1 MKLNWKSALIPS
13 QWRGPYLDYLPVI
26 AGLLLALG
34 VGHSLAQLTWALWSG
49 PRYAYQVPAI
59 PPGGPGPAAMPAQA
73 LPDISALH
81 LFGKFEPPQ
90 APVAPAEIP
99 VTPLNLLL
107 RGVIAAD
114 NPASARAIIA
124 DQGGKEDYYAINAEL
139 PGGAK
144 LKEIYTDRIILV
156 RNNRDEVLRLPRE
169 GTDANIPVA
178 VPVDAVPPPLPV
190 PVPEP
195 QQQQAPVPV
204 PAASAAGAKAPS
216 PEQNAETLSILRSYR
231 DALQTNPQVLAGV
244 AKAEPVTEGS
254 RQLGYRINAGNDPT
268 FLPRFGLE
276 PGDIITTVNGVVLDN
291 PAKGLEA
298 VGKLGSAS
306 QVNISILRNGQP
318 RTMSF
323 NLNQ

>member
-1 MKLNWKSALIPS
+1 LKLNWKSALIPS
-13 QWRGPYLDYLPVI
+13 QWQGPYLDYLPVI

-49 PRYAYQVPAI
+49 PRYAYQVPAT
-59 PPGGPGPAAMPAQA
+59 PLSGPGQAATTAQA
-73 LPDISALH
+73 LPEISALH
-81 LFGKFEPPQ
+81 LFGKFELPTTPA
-90 APVAPAEIP
+90 APTEIP

-124 DQGGKEDYYAINAEL
+124 DQSGKEDYYAINAEL

-156 RNNRDEVLRLPRE
+156 RNNQDEVLRLPRE
-169 GTDANIPVA
+169 GSDANIPVA
-178 VPVDAVPPPLPV
+178 VPVDAVPPPP
-190 PVPEP
+190 PAPIPEP
-195 QQQQAPVPV
+195 QQQAPVPV

-231 DALQTNPQVLAGV
+231 DALQTNPQALAGV
-244 AKAEPVTEGS
+244 AKAEPVTEGN
-254 RQLGYRINAGNDPT
+254 RQLGYRINAGHDPT

-318 RTMSF
+318 RALSF

>member
-1 MKLNWKSALIPS
+1 MKLNWKSGLIPP
-13 QWRGPYLDYLPVI
+13 QWQGPYLDYLPVI

-34 VGHSLAQLTWALWSG
+34 VGHSLAQMTWALWSG
-49 PRYAYQVPAI
+49 PRYAYQVPAT
-59 PPGGPGPAAMPAQA
+59 PPLSGPGPAAMPAQA
-73 LPDISALH
+73 LPEISALH
-81 LFGKFEPPQ
+81 LFGKFESPTTPA
-90 APVAPAEIP
+90 APTEIP

-124 DQGGKEDYYAINAEL
+124 DQGGREDHYAINAEL

-156 RNNRDEVLRLPRE
+156 RNNQDEVLRLPRE

-178 VPVDAVPPPLPV
+178 VPPPPPV

-195 QQQQAPVPV
+195 QQQAPVPV
-204 PAASAAGAKAPS
+204 PAASAAGAKALS

>member
-1 MKLNWKSALIPS
+1 MAPS
-13 QWRGPYLDYLPVI
+13 QWQGPYLDYVPVI

-34 VGHSLAQLTWALWSG
+34 VGYSLAQMTWALWQG
-49 PRYAYQVPAI
+49 PRYAYQVPAT
-59 PPGGPGPAAMPAQA
+59 PRGGPGPAATPAQA
-73 LPDISALH
+73 LPEISALH

-90 APVAPAEIP
+90 APTAPAVIP

-144 LKEIYTDRIILV
+144 LKEIHTDRIILV
-156 RNNRDEVLRLPRE
+156 RNNQDEVLRLPRE
-169 GTDANIPVA
+169 GVEENIPVA
-178 VPVDAVPPPLPV
+178 VPVSVTPPTPPPQ
-190 PVPEP
+190 PVPEG
-195 QQQQAPVPV
+195 AAIPV
-204 PAASAAGAKAPS
+204 PAPPAAAKGP
-216 PEQNAETLSILRSYR
+216 PVEQNPETLSILRSYR

-276 PGDIITTVNGVVLDN
+276 PGDIITTVNGIALDN

-298 VGKLGSAS
+298 VGKLGSAN

-318 RTMSF
+318 RTLSF
-323 NLNQ
+323 NLDQ

>member
-1 MKLNWKSALIPS
+1 MPS
-13 QWRGPYLDYLPVI
+13 QWQGPYLDYLPVI

-90 APVAPAEIP
+90 APAAPAEIP
-99 VTPLNLLL
+99 VTPLNLFL

-156 RNNRDEVLRLPRE
+156 RNNQDEVLRLPRE

-178 VPVDAVPPPLPV
+178 VPVDAVPPPLS
-190 PVPEP
+190 
-195 QQQQAPVPV
+195 VPV
-204 PAASAAGAKAPS
+204 PAASAAEAKTPS
-216 PEQNAETLSILRSYR
+216 LEQNAETLSILRSYR

-276 PGDIITTVNGVVLDN
+276 PGDIITMVNGVVLDN

-306 QVNISILRNGQP
+306 QVSISILRNGQP

>member
-1 MKLNWKSALIPS
+1 MKLNWKSALAPS
-13 QWRGPYLDYLPVI
+13 QWQGPYLDYVPVI

-34 VGHSLAQLTWALWSG
+34 VGYSLAQMTWALWQG
-49 PRYAYQVPAI
+49 PRYAYQVPAT
-59 PPGGPGPAAMPAQA
+59 PRGGPGPAATPAQA
-73 LPDISALH
+73 LPEISALH

-90 APVAPAEIP
+90 APTAPAVIP

-144 LKEIYTDRIILV
+144 LKEIHTDRIILV
-156 RNNRDEVLRLPRE
+156 RNNQDEVLRLPRE
-169 GTDANIPVA
+169 GVEENIPVA
-178 VPVDAVPPPLPV
+178 VPVSVTPPTPPPQ
-190 PVPEP
+190 PVPEG
-195 QQQQAPVPV
+195 AAIPV
-204 PAASAAGAKAPS
+204 PAPPAAAKGP
-216 PEQNAETLSILRSYR
+216 PVEQNPETLSILRSYR

-276 PGDIITTVNGVVLDN
+276 PGDIITTVNGIALDN

-298 VGKLGSAS
+298 VGKLGSAN

-318 RTMSF
+318 RTLSF
-323 NLNQ
+323 NLDQ

>member
-1 MKLNWKSALIPS
+1 MKLNWKSGLLPS
-13 QWRGPYLDYLPVI
+13 QWHGPYLDYLPVI

-34 VGHSLAQLTWALWSG
+34 VGYSLAQMTWALWSG
-49 PRYAYQVPAI
+49 PRYAYQVPAT
-59 PPGGPGPAAMPAQA
+59 PLAGPGPAAAPAQA
-73 LPDISALH
+73 LPEISALH

-156 RNNRDEVLRLPRE
+156 RNNQDEVLRLPKE
-169 GTDANIPVA
+169 SVEENIPVA
-178 VPVDAVPPPLPV
+178 VPVSVTQPPPPQQVPEGTPIPAPVPPPAAAKGPPV
-190 PVPEP
+190 
-195 QQQQAPVPV
+195 
-204 PAASAAGAKAPS
+204 
-216 PEQNAETLSILRSYR
+216 EQNPETLSILRSYR
-231 DALQTNPQVLAGV
+231 DALQTNPTVLAGV
-244 AKAEPVTEGS
+244 AKAEPVTEGN
-254 RQLGYRINAGNDPT
+254 RQLGYRINAGSDPT

-276 PGDIITTVNGVVLDN
+276 PGDIITTVNGIALDN

-323 NLNQ
+323 NLDQ